1 MPAREIIDGVMKLTA
16 DLESRGTRALDVSCR
31 NGEVMRA
38 LAACG
43 FEVRGTRFER
53 GLPPIEGMPIDEG
66 VDLTR
71 GLPYPDQS
79 FDLVVLTEVIEHLE
93 NHRAAMGD
101 VARVLRPGGHLI
113 LTTPNIMRLDSRLGF
128 MLSGMHKAKRRQIP
142 LDTPLE
148 EAHHFHNYPIPFVLL
163 YYLMRI
169 NGLRLERIG
178 HGKVKPFSYVL
189 YVLMY
194 PLVALDTWLRLVWR
208 EREPAA
214 RELNRDLAGWMLSR
228 RVLTEDN
235 LIVRAQKTLAWKP
248 SRNIP
253 QQLPAKGPAAAAANE
268 GRFGPRAGA

>member
-1 MPAREIIDGVMKLTA
+1 MPAREIIDGVMKLA
-16 DLESRGTRALDVSCR
+16 AGLESRGTRALDVSCR

-93 NHRAAMGD
+93 NHRAALGE

-113 LTTPNIMRLDSRLGF
+113 LTTPNIMRMDSRLGF

-148 EAHHFHNYPIPFVLL
+148 DAHHFHNYPIPFVLL

-189 YVLMY
+189 YALMY
-194 PLVALDTWLRLVWR
+194 PIVALDTRLRLVWR
-208 EREPAA
+208 ERKPAA
-214 RELNRDLAGWMLSR
+214 RELNRDLARWMLSR

-235 LIVRAQKTLAWKP
+235 LIVRAQKTLAQEA
-248 SRNIP
+248 SQDIP
-253 QQLPAKGPAAAAANE
+253 RQTPAKDVAAADANE
-268 GRFGPRAGA
+268 GRIGPRAGA

>member
-1 MPAREIIDGVMKLTA
+1 MPAREIIDGV
-16 DLESRGTRALDVSCR
+16 LELVAGLETRGTRALDVSCR

-38 LAACG
+38 LAARG

-53 GLPPIEGMPIDEG
+53 GLPPIEGTPIEEG

-71 GLPYPDQS
+71 GLPYPDES

-93 NHRAAMGD
+93 NHRAALGE

-128 MLSGMHKAKRRQIP
+128 MLSGMHKAKRRQMP
-142 LDTPLE
+142 LDTPLNQ
-148 EAHHFHNYPIPFVLL
+148 AHHFHNYPIPFVLL
-163 YYLMRI
+163 YYLMRV
-169 NGLRLERIG
+169 NGLRLERLG

-189 YVLMY
+189 YALTY
-194 PLVALDTWLRLVWR
+194 PIVALDTRLRLIWR
-208 EREPAA
+208 ERKPPV
-214 RELNRDLAGWMLSR
+214 RELNRELARWMLDR

-235 LIVRAQKTLAWKP
+235 LIVRAHKALAQEPPPKTITVG
-248 SRNIP
+248 SST
-253 QQLPAKGPAAAAANE
+253 AAAHE

>member
-1 MPAREIIDGVMKLTA
+1 MPAREIIDGVMELVVGLDA
-16 DLESRGTRALDVSCR
+16 RGTRALDVSCR
-31 NGEVMRA
+31 NGEVMAA
-38 LAACG
+38 LAVRG

-66 VDLTR
+66 VDLTH
-71 GLPYPDQS
+71 GLPYPDES

-93 NHRAAMGD
+93 NHRAALGE

-142 LDTPLE
+142 LDTPLDK
-148 EAHHFHNYPIPFVLL
+148 AHHYHNYPIPFVLL

-169 NGLRLERIG
+169 NGLHLERIG

-189 YVLMY
+189 YALFY
-194 PLVALDTWLRLVWR
+194 PAVALDTRLRLLWR
-208 EREPAA
+208 ERKSSVRALN
-214 RELNRDLAGWMLSR
+214 RELARWMLDR

-235 LIVRAQKTLAWKP
+235 LIVRAHKAHAEKTLTKA
-248 SRNIP
+248 SSI
-253 QQLPAKGPAAAAANE
+253 AANE
-268 GRFGPRAGA
+268 CRIGPRAGA

>member
-1 MPAREIIDGVMKLTA
+1 MPAREIIDGVMKLA
-16 DLESRGTRALDVSCR
+16 AGLETRGTRALDVSCR

-71 GLPYPDQS
+71 GLPYPDKS

-93 NHRAAMGD
+93 NHRAALGE

-169 NGLRLERIG
+169 NGLRLERMG

-189 YVLMY
+189 YALMY
-194 PLVALDTWLRLVWR
+194 PIVALDTRLRLVWR
-208 EREPAA
+208 ERKPAV
-214 RELNRDLAGWMLSR
+214 RELNRDLARWML
-228 RVLTEDN
+228 T
-235 LIVRAQKTLAWKP
+235 
-248 SRNIP
+248 
-253 QQLPAKGPAAAAANE
+253 
-268 GRFGPRAGA
+268 GAC

>member
-1 MPAREIIDGVMKLTA
+1 MPAREIIDGVMKLAAGLQT
-16 DLESRGTRALDVSCR
+16 RGTRALDVSCR

-79 FDLVVLTEVIEHLE
+79 FDLVMLTEVIEHLE
-93 NHRAAMGD
+93 NHRAALGE

-128 MLSGMHKAKRRQIP
+128 MLSGMHKVKRRQIP

-169 NGLRLERIG
+169 NGLRLERVG

-189 YVLMY
+189 YALMY
-194 PLVALDTWLRLVWR
+194 PIVALDTRLRLVWR
-208 EREPAA
+208 ERKPAA
-214 RELNRDLAGWMLSR
+214 RELNRDLARWMLSR

-235 LIVRAQKTLAWKP
+235 LIVRAQKTLAREP
-248 SRNIP
+248 AQDIP
-253 QQLPAKGPAAAAANE
+253 PRTPANGAAAAAANE

>member
-1 MPAREIIDGVMKLTA
+1 MPAREIIDGV
-16 DLESRGTRALDVSCR
+16 LELAAGLEAGGTRALDVSCR

-38 LAACG
+38 LAARG

-53 GLPPIEGMPIDEG
+53 GLAPIEGMPIDEG

-71 GLPYPDQS
+71 GLPYPDES

-93 NHRAAMGD
+93 NHRAALGE

-113 LTTPNIMRLDSRLGF
+113 LTTPNIMRLDSRLAF

-142 LDTPLE
+142 LDTPLD

-169 NGLRLERIG
+169 NGLRLERLG

-189 YVLMY
+189 YALFY
-194 PLVALDTWLRLVWR
+194 PVVALDTRLRLIWR
-208 EREPAA
+208 ERKPPV
-214 RELNRDLAGWMLSR
+214 RELNRELARWMLDR

-235 LIVRAQKTLAWKP
+235 LIVRAHKPVAQEALQVTPQETLTKA
-248 SRNIP
+248 SSTT
-253 QQLPAKGPAAAAANE
+253 AANE
-268 GRFGPRAGA
+268 NRVGPRRGA

>member
-1 MPAREIIDGVMKLTA
+1 MPAGEIIDSVMKLAA

-53 GLPPIEGMPIDEG
+53 GLPPVEGMPIDEG

-71 GLPYPDQS
+71 GLPYPDES

-93 NHRAAMGD
+93 NHRAALGE

-169 NGLRLERIG
+169 NGLRLERMG

-189 YVLMY
+189 YALMY
-194 PLVALDTWLRLVWR
+194 PIVALDTRLRLVWR
-208 EREPAA
+208 ERKPAA
-214 RELNRDLAGWMLSR
+214 RELNRDLARWMLSR
-228 RVLTEDN
+228 RVLTEDI
-235 LIVRAQKTLAWKP
+235 LIVRAQKTLAREP
-248 SRNIP
+248 SRDIP
-253 QQLPAKGPAAAAANE
+253 PQTPPKGVAAAADE

>member
-1 MPAREIIDGVMKLTA
+1 MPAREIIDGVMKLAAGLQT
-16 DLESRGTRALDVSCR
+16 RGTRALDVSCR

-53 GLPPIEGMPIDEG
+53 GLPPIEGTPIDEG

-79 FDLVVLTEVIEHLE
+79 FDLVMLTEVIEHLE
-93 NHRAAMGD
+93 NHRAALGE

-128 MLSGMHKAKRRQIP
+128 MLSGMHKVKRRQIP

-169 NGLRLERIG
+169 NGLRLERVG

-189 YVLMY
+189 YALMY
-194 PLVALDTWLRLVWR
+194 PIVALDTRLRLVWR
-208 EREPAA
+208 ERKPAA
-214 RELNRDLAGWMLSR
+214 RELNRDLARWMLSR

-235 LIVRAQKTLAWKP
+235 LIVRAQKTLAREP
-248 SRNIP
+248 AQDIP
-253 QQLPAKGPAAAAANE
+253 PRTPANGAAAAAANE